1 MGWAMANQ
9 GVPAARLMI
18 DTWEG
23 PTLDVAAPFRPSG
36 TVIERQRV
44 LFGPL
49 KGSCHISDKIVRMFD
64 ANRYPDQCRRNPDG
78 SPRFL

>member
-23 PTLDVAAPFRPSG
+23 STLRSH
-36 TVIERQRV
+36 
-44 LFGPL
+44 FGHPAQSL
-49 KGSCHISDKIVRMFD
+49 NAKGYYLGR
-64 ANRYPDQCRRNPDG
+64 
-78 SPRFL
+78 